1 MWSRHHEEESEPG
14 VLIPL
19 ACGTV
24 SSTCGQLVSYPL
36 SLVRTR
42 LQAQSKRTREGGG
55 RGEEEDRERG
65 RERGARKHGGIVI
78 LYEWE
83 TCPDNRVTCT
93 GG

>member
-1 MWSRHHEEESEPG
+1 MKNVWSRHHEKESEPG

-42 LQAQSKRTREGGG
+42 LQAQSKRTREE
-55 RGEEEDRERG
+55 RGEEEDRER
-65 RERGARKHGGIVI
+65 EGGESSQETWWYYDIV
-78 LYEWE
+78 
-83 TCPDNRVTCT
+83 
-93 GG
+93 